1 MSVQSGYNTIE
12 NELNNS
18 LEALLN
24 ESRHEM
30 RDRTQSIL
38 RGIDSHAIEAKK
50 DVHHHITQFVKVKS
64 TLSRAA

>member
-12 NELNNS
+12 SDLNNS

-30 RDRTQSIL
+30 QDRTRTIL
-38 RGIDSHAIEAKK
+38 RGIDSQAIAAKK